1 MLAQSMEEFVTSL
14 VSWLPQVLQHVA
26 EIAVYMVFLTI
37 LLMVPIVLWLG
48 YAISTTKRDHPE
60 Q

>member
-1 MLAQSMEEFVTSL
+1 MLAESMEEFVNGL
-14 VSWLPQVLQHVA
+14 VDWLPQLVQHIA

-37 LLMVPIVLWLG
+37 LLAVPVVLWLG
-48 YAISTTKRDHPE
+48 YAISTTKRDHSE